1 MKFNITTIAI
11 GLTLGFVVYKLIKKR
26 EQEIGSKF
34 SSACGCEG

>member
-11 GLTLGFVVYKLIKKR
+11 GLALGFVVYKLTKKE
-26 EQEIGSKF
+26 EQRIGSKF